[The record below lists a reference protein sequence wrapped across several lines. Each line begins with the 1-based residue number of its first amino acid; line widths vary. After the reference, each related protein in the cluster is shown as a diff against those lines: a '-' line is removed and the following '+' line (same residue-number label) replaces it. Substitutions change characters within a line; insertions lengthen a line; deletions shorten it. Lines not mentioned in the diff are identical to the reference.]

1 MTDPFHEG
9 QRAAK
14 ARRLRSWAIA
24 LALIALVV
32 LTFVVTIVK
41 MAATAH
47 HVAT

>member
-9 QRAAK
+9 QQAAK

-24 LALIALVV
+24 LGLIVLVV

-41 MAATAH
+41 MAANAH
-47 HVAT
+47 HAVT